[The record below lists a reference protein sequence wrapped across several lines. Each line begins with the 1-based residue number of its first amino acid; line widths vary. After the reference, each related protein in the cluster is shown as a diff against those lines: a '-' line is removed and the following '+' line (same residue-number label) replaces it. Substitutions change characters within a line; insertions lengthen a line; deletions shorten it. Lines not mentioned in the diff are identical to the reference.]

1 MHLSL
6 GTFSISL
13 LSTRIVL
20 VLNREVLGY
29 YLENIFKIIHSFSIT
44 NIQRKWPNYH
54 LSDYMFVKCSQ
65 PTHIMFVNVKWT
77 WHHYTLFVQFPDCTC
92 MSKYEVLWQNLLY
105 FSSFSVALICFC
117 ANLCFSSKKFDSN
130 YDFNFTDGIFHPCK

>member
-1 MHLSL
+1 MYLSL

-20 VLNREVLGY
+20 VLNREVLGLGQY
-29 YLENIFKIIHSFSIT
+29 FQNNSLILHLPTFKESG
-44 NIQRKWPNYH
+44 

-77 WHHYTLFVQFPDCTC
+77 WHYSTLFVQFPDCTC
-92 MSKYEVLWQNLLY
+92 MSKYEVLWQYLLY

-117 ANLCFSSKKFDSN
+117 ANLCFSSKKIDSN
-130 YDFNFTDGIFHPCK
+130 YDFKFTDSIFHPCK